1 MSSRRKARVLAFQ
14 ALYAHDAAGMPAMEL
29 AQLGWIDKDK
39 LDGIDEET
47 KVFAR
52 LLIMGAIENLSELD
66 AAISVQLKN
75 WDISRLSRVDLAI
88 LRLGA
93 YALLHQRDIPA
104 TVTID
109 ESVEIA
115 KEYGANDSF
124 KFVNGLL
131 DAVLKARGD

>member
-1 MSSRRKARVLAFQ
+1 
-14 ALYAHDAAGMPAMEL
+14 MPAMEL